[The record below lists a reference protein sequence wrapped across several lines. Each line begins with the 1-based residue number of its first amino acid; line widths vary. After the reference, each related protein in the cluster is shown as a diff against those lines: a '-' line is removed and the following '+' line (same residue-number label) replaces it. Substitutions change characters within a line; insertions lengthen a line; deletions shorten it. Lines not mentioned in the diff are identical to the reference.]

1 MADYTKTE
9 PAFDFQK
16 GRFYYYKRSS
26 ENDGRQGTYKK
37 LGAKNTG
44 IREKGRYKI
53 YNGTGYGIN
62 IEDTFVGKNYN
73 RDYIRSEVKREI
85 TEMLTANEDIVSID
99 NFNMEVDGSLLTVSF
114 TVNSVYGDINDVKGA
129 I

>member
-16 GRFYYYKRSS
+16 GDFIIINGRPKMTVGS
-26 ENDGRQGTYKK
+26 ERIQNWVQKILITQ
-37 LGAKNTG
+37 
-44 IREKGRYKI
+44 KGRYII

>member
-16 GRFYYYKRSS
+16 GDFIII
-26 ENDGRQGTYKK
+26 NGRPKMTVGRERI
-37 LGAKNTG
+37 KNWVQKILNTQ
-44 IREKGRYKI
+44 KGRYKI

-85 TEMLTANEDIVSID
+85 TEILTANEDIVSID
-99 NFNMEVDGSLLTVSF
+99 NFNMEVDGSMLTVYF

>member
-16 GRFYYYKRSS
+16 GDFVIT
-26 ENDGRQGTYKK
+26 NGRPKMTVGRERI
-37 LGAKNTG
+37 KNWAQKILNTQ
-44 IREKGRYKI
+44 KGRYKI

-85 TEMLTANEDIVSID
+85 TEILTANEDIVSID

-114 TVNSVYGDINDVKGA
+114 TINSVYGDINDVKGA

>member
-1 MADYTKTE
+1 MADYVTTE
-9 PAFDFQK
+9 PAFDFERGDFVIINGRPKMTVGGERIKNWVQK
-16 GRFYYYKRSS
+16 I
-26 ENDGRQGTYKK
+26 
-37 LGAKNTG
+37 LNTQ
-44 IREKGRYKI
+44 KGRYKI

-85 TEMLTANEDIVSID
+85 TEILTTNEDIVSID

>member
-16 GRFYYYKRSS
+16 GDFIII
-26 ENDGRQGTYKK
+26 NGRPKMTVGRERI
-37 LGAKNTG
+37 KNWVQKILNTQ
-44 IREKGRYKI
+44 KGRYKI

-62 IEDTFVGKNYN
+62 I
-73 RDYIRSEVKREI
+73 
-85 TEMLTANEDIVSID
+85 EDIVSID

>member
-16 GRFYYYKRSS
+16 GDFIII
-26 ENDGRQGTYKK
+26 NGRPKMTVGRDRI
-37 LGAKNTG
+37 KNW
-44 IREKGRYKI
+44 
-53 YNGTGYGIN
+53 
-62 IEDTFVGKNYN
+62 VQNYN

>member
-16 GRFYYYKRSS
+16 GDFIII
-26 ENDGRQGTYKK
+26 NGRPKMTVGRERIKI
-37 LGAKNTG
+37 GCKNTQYA
-44 IREKGRYKI
+44 KGRYKI

-73 RDYIRSEVKREI
+73 RDYIRSEV
-85 TEMLTANEDIVSID
+85 
-99 NFNMEVDGSLLTVSF
+99 
-114 TVNSVYGDINDVKGA
+114 
-129 I
+129 

>member
-9 PAFDFQK
+9 PAFDFHMGYFIIINGRPYMTVGRERIKNWVQK
-16 GRFYYYKRSS
+16 I
-26 ENDGRQGTYKK
+26 
-37 LGAKNTG
+37 LNTQ
-44 IREKGRYKI
+44 KGRYKI

>member
-16 GRFYYYKRSS
+16 GDFIII
-26 ENDGRQGTYKK
+26 NGRPKMTVGRERI
-37 LGAKNTG
+37 KNWVQKILNT
-44 IREKGRYKI
+44 I

-85 TEMLTANEDIVSID
+85 TEILTTNEDIVSID

>member
-1 MADYTKTE
+1 M
-9 PAFDFQK
+9 
-16 GRFYYYKRSS
+16 S
-26 ENDGRQGTYKK
+26 ERIT
-37 LGAKNTG
+37 
-44 IREKGRYKI
+44 I
-53 YNGTGYGIN
+53 
-62 IEDTFVGKNYN
+62 

>member
-16 GRFYYYKRSS
+16 GDFYYYKRSS
-26 ENDGRQGTYKK
+26 ENDGWQGTYKK
-37 LGAKNTG
+37 NWVQKNNS
-44 IREKGRYKI
+44 IRKRADIKF

-114 TVNSVYGDINDVKGA
+114 TVTACTA

>member
-16 GRFYYYKRSS
+16 GDFII
-26 ENDGRQGTYKK
+26 NGRPKMTVGRERI
-37 LGAKNTG
+37 KNWVQKILNTQ
-44 IREKGRYKI
+44 KGRYKI

-85 TEMLTANEDIVSID
+85 TEILTANEDIVSID

>member
-16 GRFYYYKRSS
+16 GDFVII
-26 ENDGRQGTYKK
+26 NGRPKMAVGKERV
-37 LGAKNTG
+37 KNWVQKILNTQ
-44 IREKGRYKI
+44 KGRYKI

-85 TEMLTANEDIVSID
+85 TEILTTNEDIVSID

>member
-16 GRFYYYKRSS
+16 GGFIII
-26 ENDGRQGTYKK
+26 NGRPKMTVGRERI
-37 LGAKNTG
+37 KNWVQKILNTQ
-44 IREKGRYKI
+44 KGRYKI

-85 TEMLTANEDIVSID
+85 TEILTANEDIVSID

-114 TVNSVYGDINDVKGA
+114 TINSVYGDINDVKGA

>member
-1 MADYTKTE
+1 MTVGRELIKNWV
-9 PAFDFQK
+9 QK
-16 GRFYYYKRSS
+16 I
-26 ENDGRQGTYKK
+26 
-37 LGAKNTG
+37 LNTQ
-44 IREKGRYKI
+44 KGRYKI

-85 TEMLTANEDIVSID
+85 TEILTANEDIVSID

-114 TVNSVYGDINDVKGA
+114 TINSVYGDINDVKGA

>member
-16 GRFYYYKRSS
+16 GDFIIINGRPKMTVGS
-26 ENDGRQGTYKK
+26 ERI
-37 LGAKNTG
+37 KNWVQKILNTQ
-44 IREKGRYKI
+44 KGRYKI

>member
-16 GRFYYYKRSS
+16 GDFIII
-26 ENDGRQGTYKK
+26 NGRLKMTVGRERI
-37 LGAKNTG
+37 KNWVQKILNTQ
-44 IREKGRYKI
+44 KGRYKI

-85 TEMLTANEDIVSID
+85 TEILTTNEDIVSID

>member
-16 GRFYYYKRSS
+16 GDFIII
-26 ENDGRQGTYKK
+26 NGR
-37 LGAKNTG
+37 
-44 IREKGRYKI
+44 
-53 YNGTGYGIN
+53 
-62 IEDTFVGKNYN
+62 
-73 RDYIRSEVKREI
+73 RSEVKREI
-85 TEMLTANEDIVSID
+85 TEILTANEDIVSID